1 MDNIS
6 KNFLTK
12 QNGFLD
18 VRAKTL
24 VGKLLKRID
33 VLSLTKNLTPE
44 LYKNLVKELVYEEFR
59 VMKGFITLINS
70 KIEFTN
76 GNQK

>member
-44 LYKNLVKELVYEEFR
+44 LYKNLVKEQC
-59 VMKGFITLINS
+59 MKNLG
-70 KIEFTN
+70 
-76 GNQK
+76 